1 MGGSVAARINGPGE
15 YVSPSA
21 RGLQFS
27 FLLMAIAFSINHGCV
42 TAVLALSSAELG
54 KELSGDSSGT
64 LYITYTLSALLA
76 ATGLVRRLGAKW
88 SLVSGLGLYCTY
100 VAAFLIAVRV
110 PAIKWP
116 AAIIGSAIGGTAA
129 GWLWTAQ
136 GVYFGRIAER
146 YAIAT
151 GETSQA
157 STAWLASLFASIYV
171 GCEVILKLAS
181 SFLYEFGSDVFVYT
195 VFTVLAVGAAGLMWF
210 VPVEPPPLA
219 AQAGAP
225 KGGTLARIAEAGKL
239 LVTDARMAYIS
250 TFEVTFGL
258 TTSFINFYVNGVIV
272 KAAVGKKNIG
282 YMAAII
288 PATATVLSI
297 PYASFTNRFGKAPA
311 MVFGCLSYLILSI
324 SVAALSDEYLE
335 SLKWG
340 LVFIM
345 LLGGNGRAVFE
356 GTNKATIADF
366 FPDEKPAAFANV
378 IITSGGSAAIAFY
391 CFPSMSKLAISLLCI
406 ITSCFGVVGVI
417 QAMRINKIR
426 DDAGKPDRQ
435 AEWTGLPDADED
447 ESKAEA

>member
-171 GCEVILKLAS
+171 GCEVILKLARA
-181 SFLYEFGSDVFVYT
+181 YEFGSDVFVYT

-210 VPVEPPPLA
+210 VPVERCRSLRRPVRPRAHTGAHRRGGKA
-219 AQAGAP
+219 A
-225 KGGTLARIAEAGKL
+225 
-239 LVTDARMAYIS
+239 VTDARMA
-250 TFEVTFGL
+250 T
-258 TTSFINFYVNGVIV
+258 
-272 KAAVGKKNIG
+272 
-282 YMAAII
+282 
-288 PATATVLSI
+288 
-297 PYASFTNRFGKAPA
+297 
-311 MVFGCLSYLILSI
+311 YLRSRSHLGSP
-324 SVAALSDEYLE
+324 
-335 SLKWG
+335 
-340 LVFIM
+340 LV
-345 LLGGNGRAVFE
+345 
-356 GTNKATIADF
+356 
-366 FPDEKPAAFANV
+366 
-378 IITSGGSAAIAFY
+378 S
-391 CFPSMSKLAISLLCI
+391 
-406 ITSCFGVVGVI
+406 
-417 QAMRINKIR
+417 
-426 DDAGKPDRQ
+426 
-435 AEWTGLPDADED
+435 
-447 ESKAEA
+447 